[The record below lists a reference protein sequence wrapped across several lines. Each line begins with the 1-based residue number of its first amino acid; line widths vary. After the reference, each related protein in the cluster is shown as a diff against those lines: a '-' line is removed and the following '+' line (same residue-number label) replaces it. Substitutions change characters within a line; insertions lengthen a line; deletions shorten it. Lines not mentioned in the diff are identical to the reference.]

1 MKKFVEI
8 IRMDYNIIISVEAE
22 KDTNAAY
29 CYYESR
35 QTGLG
40 ERFLDELSRFYK
52 KLLQH
57 PKHYSFTSENKTA
70 RSVAL
75 KIFPYKIIYEI
86 EGKELYVYAVYHFH
100 QNPEDLIKRY

>member
-8 IRMDYNIIISVEAE
+8 IKMDYNIIISIEAQI
-22 KDTNAAY
+22 DTNDAY
-29 CYYESR
+29 CYYEGQ

-40 ERFLDELSRFYK
+40 ERFLNELSHFYK
-52 KLLQH
+52 KLEQH
-57 PKHYSFTSENKTA
+57 PEYYSFTSEIKTT

-86 EGKELYVYAVYHFH
+86 EGDEIFVFAVYHFRN
-100 QNPEDLIKRY
+100 NPDELTKRF